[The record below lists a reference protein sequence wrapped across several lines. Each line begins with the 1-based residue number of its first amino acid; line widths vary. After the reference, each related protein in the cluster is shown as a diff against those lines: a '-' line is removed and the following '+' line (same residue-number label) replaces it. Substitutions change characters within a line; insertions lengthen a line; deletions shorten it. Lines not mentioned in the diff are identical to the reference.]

1 MDTRQMR
8 CILAISEAGSLTRAA
23 EQLGLAQP
31 ALTQTLNRLERE
43 IGTPLFTRTRRGA
56 TLTEAGLAIV
66 EDVRA
71 SLAHADAAAERAGA
85 MAAGRAGRL
94 TIGFVTHA
102 IYEVLPR
109 ALRLLRARH
118 PQLDVVLREMSNAEQ
133 VDALAGGRI
142 DIALLHPPVSLNAK
156 VNELRLGEEP
166 MVAALPAGYEVAPDG
181 RVSLAEIAQHGL
193 VWFPEQQIPALRS
206 QLLGAIRRA
215 GHPVQVVQD
224 ANRTLTVLACVAAGL
239 GWSLLPRSVHA
250 LRHEGVRYAEVRDGA
265 DLPAFELSAMWLARS
280 RPTFADAFAQLLGP
294 APQSS

>member
-8 CILAISEAGSLTRAA
+8 CILAVSEAGSLTRAA

-71 SLAHADAAAERAGA
+71 SLAHADAAAERARA

-109 ALRLLRARH
+109 ALRLLRAAH

-142 DIALLHPPVSLNAK
+142 DIALLHPPVSFNAK
-156 VNELRLGEEP
+156 VNEQRLGEDP
-166 MVAALPAGYEVAPDG
+166 MVAALPAAYEVAADG
-181 RVSLAEIAQHGL
+181 CVSLAEIAQHGL

-215 GHPVQVVQD
+215 GHQVQVVQD

-280 RPTFADAFAQLLGP
+280 RPTFADAFAELLGP
-294 APQSS
+294 VPQSS

>member
-156 VNELRLGEEP
+156 VKELRLGEEP

-280 RPTFADAFAQLLGP
+280 QPTFADAFAELLGP
-294 APQSS
+294 VPQSS

>member
-71 SLAHADAAAERAGA
+71 SLAHADAAAERARA

-156 VNELRLGEEP
+156 VKELRLGEEP

-280 RPTFADAFAQLLGP
+280 RPTFADAFAELLGP
-294 APQSS
+294 VPQSS